1 MQFSDLLAEL
11 LPSVEKRRHDLGK
24 IRHAFDKFSDPF
36 LEFDHAGGSNL
47 EPEVAQQTADVV
59 LDGDSFLLQQ
69 LARRQQSTPFLACQH
84 LHMHGPEKVDAHHLR
99 DAARVIP
106 IALVY
111 LSLEDRLR
119 DRGPASSPM
128 RSIRQAGS
136 LSTRTRSCGWLGTFT
151 SRQTVPAS
159 SMMHTEVSLT
169 ETSKPA

>member
-24 IRHAFDKFSDPF
+24 IRHALDKFSDPF

-59 LDGDSFLLQQ
+59 LDGDSILLQQ
-69 LARRQQSTPFLACQH
+69 LARRQQSTPFLAGQRASASPLNSHC
-84 LHMHGPEKVDAHHLR
+84 
-99 DAARVIP
+99 
-106 IALVY
+106 
-111 LSLEDRLR
+111 

-151 SRQTVPAS
+151 SRQT
-159 SMMHTEVSLT
+159 
-169 ETSKPA
+169 